1 MTSKHSQQNPENS
14 MYSQLGFHAKICP
27 SQGNNEVSMNA
38 QDQDSSMK
46 ALDYLG
52 KFDLDSPYL
61 KTLEIY
67 SLTKRGRLSKKSSF
81 KLPKQGTMLNGQL
94 FRQKIWEPVILES
107 ECGLLRTPTT
117 MDSKEESMK
126 HATKMLQGKTHRS
139 SGQPIQQTLSDQ
151 VIMDLLIKN
160 PELMKIYQDHQM
172 EERPHLPTQEEFVDY
187 IWEQTT
193 IKELAAKTSIKK
205 TTIEHWFRRDKA
217 GFSYPTVEN
226 WKEIKPHLK
235 TIKFDMEMTTIESKE
250 WTTKDQML
258 PTPRANP
265 AMSQNLNLPSIK
277 NHKNPNLETVIA
289 NLPTPDL
296 LPTPTAMDHLPQRG
310 YESMKKQAEVHRK
323 GRTKLANLRE
333 AVNPEAVELFNKLQ
347 KHQTLPTPSAMEHKA
362 TAKKW
367 NHQSGKML
375 SSIARRGELSP
386 QTGKDMF
393 LNPAFVEEMMG
404 YPIGWL
410 V

>member
-1 MTSKHSQQNPENS
+1 
-14 MYSQLGFHAKICP
+14 
-27 SQGNNEVSMNA
+27 
-38 QDQDSSMK
+38 
-46 ALDYLG
+46 
-52 KFDLDSPYL
+52 
-61 KTLEIY
+61 
-67 SLTKRGRLSKKSSF
+67 
-81 KLPKQGTMLNGQL
+81 
-94 FRQKIWEPVILES
+94 
-107 ECGLLRTPTT
+107 
-117 MDSKEESMK
+117 
-126 HATKMLQGKTHRS
+126 
-139 SGQPIQQTLSDQ
+139 
-151 VIMDLLIKN
+151 
-160 PELMKIYQDHQM
+160 M
-172 EERPHLPTQEEFVDY
+172 EERPHLPTQEEFVNY
-187 IWEQTT
+187 IREQAT
-193 IKELAAKTSIKK
+193 IKELAAKTTIKK

-226 WKEIKPHLK
+226 WEEIKPHLK
-235 TIKFDMEMTTIESKE
+235 TIQFDMEMTTITSKE
-250 WTTKDQML
+250 WTTKNQMLPTPSQRDYKGGSGTIKEKDGKFYRQSNTTGTKFGVRLDALMEYKARNGLL

-347 KHQTLPTPSAMEHKA
+347 KHKTLPTPSAMEHKA

>member
-1 MTSKHSQQNPENS
+1 MTSKHLQENPDNS
-14 MYSQLGFHAKICP
+14 MYSQLDFHAKIYP
-27 SQGNNEVSMNA
+27 SLEDKKVSEKE
-38 QDQDSSMK
+38 QDQDYSTKVSG
-46 ALDYLG
+46 YLG
-52 KFDLDSPYL
+52 KFDLDSPDL

-67 SLTKRGRLSKKSSF
+67 SLTKRGKPSKKSSF
-81 KLPKQGTMLNGQL
+81 KLPKQGMMLNGQL
-94 FRQKIWEPVILES
+94 FQQKIWEPVILDKDFGS
-107 ECGLLRTPTT
+107 LPTPT
-117 MDSKEESMK
+117 
-126 HATKMLQGKTHRS
+126 A
-139 SGQPIQQTLSDQ
+139 SDVEGGIAKDVQ
-151 VIMDLLIKN
+151 CKN
-160 PELMKIYQDHQM
+160 GNFFRENKKG
-172 EERPHLPTQEEFVDY
+172 ERWGVKLRDAV
-187 IWEQTT
+187 
-193 IKELAAKTSIKK
+193 SI
-205 TTIEHWFRRDKA
+205 
-217 GFSYPTVEN
+217 
-226 WKEIKPHLK
+226 
-235 TIKFDMEMTTIESKE
+235 
-250 WTTKDQML
+250 L

-323 GRTKLANLRE
+323 GRKKLANLRA

-347 KHQTLPTPSAMEHKA
+347 KHNTLPTPSAMEHKA
-362 TAKKW
+362 TAKNWK
-367 NHQSGKML
+367 HQSGHML

-386 QTGKDMF
+386 PNGKDMF